1 MITLDY
7 TRIGTHAL
15 QVRCRGTICT
25 EPIYFEVIPGGTCAH
40 RCTLVELPGERGL
53 CASANPP
60 RKKLLPQPDWY
71 DMTLIARDAYGNRTG
86 VGGDEVSATLE
97 MESLRGSKFASRL
110 RAHLLP
116 LDPDPPTII
125 DRENG
130 TYGVRVP
137 ATRSV
142 RPPKP
147 LVLPHAEE
155 DDATTGKLNA
165 LKWMGKVVR
174 RKDTQL
180 EALAVIESVEGREVT
195 LRWVATGKTAKGKP
209 EALLRGLDER
219 TFVSEKLQGRVEKT
233 DACARL
239 CDRTRS

>member
-1 MITLDY
+1 
-7 TRIGTHAL
+7 
-15 QVRCRGTICT
+15 VRCRGTICT

-130 TYGVRVP
+130 TYCVRVP
-137 ATRSV
+137 ATRPV